1 MEEKK
6 QQMFEN
12 LKEKSFEELHLLFR
26 NGALPKFEEFDGE
39 TTGQFLAFNPKISSL
54 IKFFMKV
61 LFESHIG
68 RWTGK
73 KFITPFDTE
82 NKGTGANLFK
92 NKILPQRFR
101 FETYIKESFFD
112 GNPCLVLDYKPY
124 RSLMFGLVDDVRKI
138 EDGILLGQMRFKF
151 PMKNNF
157 TFIGYFALLKR
168 IY

>member
-1 MEEKK
+1 ME
-6 QQMFEN
+6 
-12 LKEKSFEELHLLFR
+12 
-26 NGALPKFEEFDGE
+26 DG
-39 TTGQFLAFNPKISSL
+39 QA
-54 IKFFMKV
+54 
-61 LFESHIG
+61 
-68 RWTGK
+68 K

-82 NKGTGANLFK
+82 HKGTGVNLFK

-112 GNPCLVLDYKPY
+112 GNPCLTLDYRPY

-151 PMKNNF
+151 SMKDNF

-168 IY
+168 NKV